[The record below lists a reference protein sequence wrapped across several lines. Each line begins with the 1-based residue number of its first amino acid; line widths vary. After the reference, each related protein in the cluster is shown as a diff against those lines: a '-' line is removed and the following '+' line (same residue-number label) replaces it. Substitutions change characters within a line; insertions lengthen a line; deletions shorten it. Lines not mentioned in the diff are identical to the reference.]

1 MISRTVKFTHHSLMM
16 KVIKTYSLRII
27 NWIALEHRYMLSLD
41 NQVACMTKLT
51 AERIR
56 SDVIHPT
63 NVSTNAMIN
72 LPVIGCH
79 TGGLHFQISVD
90 LTLSASFPASCKAS
104 ILPFLSVFLPLLK
117 AVAQPT
123 CSWNIASTL
132 CQTSAQSWRGWTGTI
147 EMLVNFQLYVFVW
160 TFTIMFRK
168 NDLSEWLEL
177 LLPEYNRLG

>member
-1 MISRTVKFTHHSLMM
+1 MVSRTVRSTHHSLMM

-27 NWIALEHRYMLSLD
+27 NRIALEHRYMLSLD

-72 LPVIGCH
+72 LPVIRSH
-79 TGGLHFQISVD
+79 TGGLHFKISID

-104 ILPFLSVFLPLLK
+104 FLQFLSVLLPLLK

-123 CSWNIASTL
+123 RSWNIASTP
-132 CQTSAQSWRGWTGTI
+132 CQTSAQSWRGWTGTT
-147 EMLVNFQLYVFVW
+147 EMLVYFQLYLFVW

-168 NDLSEWLEL
+168 NNLSEWLEL
-177 LLPEYNRLG
+177 LLPEYNRLS

>member
-1 MISRTVKFTHHSLMM
+1 M

-63 NVSTNAMIN
+63 NVSTNAMIH
-72 LPVIGCH
+72 LPVIRSH
-79 TGGLHFQISVD
+79 TGGIHFKVSVD
-90 LTLSASFPASCKAS
+90 LTLSASFPASCNAS
-104 ILPFLSVFLPLLK
+104 FLPFLSVLLPFLR

-123 CSWNIASTL
+123 CSWNIVSTP

-147 EMLVNFQLYVFVW
+147 EMLVYFQLYLLVW
-160 TFTIMFRK
+160 TLTTMFRK
-168 NDLSEWLEL
+168 NNLSEWLEL
-177 LLPEYNRLG
+177 LLPEYNRLN